1 MKTLIAVPCMD
12 LIPVPFIT
20 SLLQLDLSGHEVS
33 YDFHAGSLIY
43 DSRNQLL
50 ERAKEMQ
57 AERILWLDSDMVV
70 PPDALQRLEADLRNG
85 CDIVSGLYFGRR
97 PPSQA
102 VIYSDCDIVKLA
114 DDQILPLATRFLDY
128 PRDELFEVQGFGFG
142 CVLMRMSAVARIRDE
157 MGLYPFMPPGG
168 FGEDLSFCIR
178 ARKSGVKLWCDS
190 RVLCGHIGHKTY
202 TQDDWKGE

>member
-1 MKTLIAVPCMD
+1 MKTLIAIPCMD
-12 LIPVPFIT
+12 MVHVDFMR
-20 SLLQLDLSGHEVS
+20 SLLQLDPAGHEIFYEIHS
-33 YDFHAGSLIY
+33 GSLIY
-43 DSRNQLL
+43 DARNQLL
-50 ERAKEMQ
+50 ERAKEIN
-57 AERILWLDSDMVV
+57 AELILWLDSDMDLK
-70 PPDALQRLEADLRNG
+70 PDTLRRLSEDLDAG

-97 PPSQA
+97 PPSQP
-102 VIYSDCDIVKLA
+102 VIFSDCDIVKLA

-157 MGLYPFMPPGG
+157 MGLYPFMPLGG